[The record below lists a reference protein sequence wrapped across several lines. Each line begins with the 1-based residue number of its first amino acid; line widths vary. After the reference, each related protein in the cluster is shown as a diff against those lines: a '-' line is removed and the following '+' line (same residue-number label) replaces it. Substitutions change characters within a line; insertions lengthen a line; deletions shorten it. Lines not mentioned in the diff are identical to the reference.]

1 MIGFGGRRDGDGPP
15 EARGPVGTLAAE
27 STIRPEVDRSVGRAV
42 EHEDIGVLG
51 LTEGRQPE
59 RARDG
64 TGHGG
69 TVRHGTEG
77 PEQLP
82 AMRHRPA
89 LRSPGRANAAAPGL
103 SGRISQ
109 RGRRVPSGDTCP
121 AGLVWAIHL
130 R

>member
-1 MIGFGGRRDGDGPP
+1 MVPP

-89 LRSPGRANAAAPGL
+89 LRSPGRVNAAAPGL